1 MSEMN
6 LNERI
11 YELRREREWTQEQLA
26 QKLGVSYQAVSKWEN
41 AQACPDISLLPAIA
55 DLFEVSI
62 DSLFGREEE
71 PAQRF
76 DLPWEDD
83 QAYHLAIYAGRRLLK
98 EREIKEL
105 NKKGELCTVRLVGE
119 ARDVYCALGLTC
131 EGDIRG
137 DVQAGGGV
145 TCEDVGG
152 DVHGGGVTCG
162 DVGGNVHGGG
172 VTCGDVGG
180 DVHGGGVKC
189 GDIGGNVEANGDVR
203 CEGDIGGDVQAGGK
217 IECGEVSGSV
227 EAVGD
232 VACGDVEGNVTS
244 RSGNVSCGDVN
255 GNAYVTGTLQCDEI
269 SGSVT
274 YTTPDG
280 KPADGAKV
288 VTHRMQKVR
297 HEWKTDDGREL
308 SVEWYA
314 PRKDKDKDEGDSDE
328 DDDNE

>member
-62 DSLFGREEE
+62 DSLFGREKQCVQ
-71 PAQRF
+71 A

-83 QAYHLAIYAGRRLLK
+83 QAFHLAIYAGRRLVS
-98 EREIKEL
+98 EQEIKKL
-105 NKKGELCTVRLVGE
+105 AGKGEVCTVRYAGE
-119 ARDVYCALGLTC
+119 ARDVHCALGLTC

-244 RSGNVSCGDVN
+244 RSGNVSCGDVS